1 MCRGSLSKKGERA
14 VDHSSEEELKTA
26 RIIIEEIASKINA
39 IEGGLNSFNHENSIN
54 SSEEKAQETKSRET
68 MNSLL
73 VKINGL
79 EKELQDLNQKQF
91 EQRPLNLEDKEKTS
105 EALKIIVS
113 KISHLE
119 NDLREIWIFLIISAG
134 FSQISVSV
142 L

>member
-1 MCRGSLSKKGERA
+1 
-14 VDHSSEEELKTA
+14 
-26 RIIIEEIASKINA
+26 
-39 IEGGLNSFNHENSIN
+39 
-54 SSEEKAQETKSRET
+54 

-119 NDLREIWIFLIISAG
+119 NDLREISAI
-134 FSQISVSV
+134 QH
-142 L
+142 LTEP